1 MLGGVMEYALTGL
14 GVLVAIAPFAALSG
28 ALAWTSRR
36 ERRRLEVHTRQV
48 ALTDSIHERLGAV
61 AAPVVRR
68 SRRGWKVRIAV
79 PFERPVQTEA
89 LLALV
94 LEAFA
99 RPDRDRHALE
109 IVLTRQLDPPAKPA
123 SARRVGRESPS
134 WT

>member
-1 MLGGVMEYALTGL
+1 MLTLL
-14 GVLVAIAPFAALSG
+14 GMLVAIAPFAALLG

-36 ERRRLEVHTRQV
+36 ERRRLEVHMRQV

-68 SRRGWKVRIAV
+68 GHRGWQVRIAV
-79 PFERPVQTEA
+79 PFERPVLTEA
-89 LLALV
+89 LLAIV

-99 RPDRDRHALE
+99 RPDRDRHSLE
-109 IVLTRQLDPPAKPA
+109 IILSRQLDPPATA
-123 SARRVGRESPS
+123 VGARSVRRESPS